1 MTFIIF
7 GVGAIG
13 GAIAGKLAASSQS
26 VIGIARGAQLAA
38 LKADGL
44 LLRTPDGDS
53 RTHFPVVAGPAELSF
68 GPDDVI
74 FLTMKSQDTKPALE
88 ALAAAGVTSQ
98 PVVCAQNGVDNER
111 EALRFFPNV
120 YAMMVVMPAT
130 FVRPGEVAAFGGPK
144 SGIFDI
150 GRYPT
155 GSDAT
160 AERICAALEA
170 AGFAAF
176 PTADAM
182 QSKYGKL
189 IMNLGNVLDAA
200 AGEAAFSS
208 DLGDAARAE
217 ARLVLEAAGI
227 TVSGAGGADDERRKQ
242 LMQMQPVAGAER
254 VGSSSAQSLAR
265 GTGTIETD
273 YLNGEIS
280 LLGRLHGVPTPVN
293 DGLVRLGRHL
303 VAEKSRPGSL
313 GLDEVTRI
321 VRS

>member
-13 GAIAGKLAASSQS
+13 GAIAGKLAASSQP
-26 VIGIARGAQLAA
+26 VAGIARGAQLEA
-38 LKADGL
+38 LRTDGL
-44 LLRTPDGDS
+44 LLRTPEGDS
-53 RTHFPVVAGPAELSF
+53 RTTFPVVADPGELELA
-68 GPDDVI
+68 PDDVI
-74 FLTMKSQDTKPALE
+74 FLTMKSQDTQGALE

-98 PVVCAQNGVDNER
+98 PIVCAQNGVSNER

-130 FVRPGEVAAFGGPK
+130 FVRPGEVVAFGGPK
-144 SGIFDI
+144 AGIFDI
-150 GRYPT
+150 GRYPS
-155 GSDAT
+155 GNDAT
-160 AERICAALEA
+160 AERICAALET

-200 AGEAAFSS
+200 AGEASYQS
-208 DLGDAARAE
+208 DLAETARAE
-217 ARLVLEAAGI
+217 ARTVLKAAGI
-227 TVSGAGGADDERRKQ
+227 ALSAAGGADDERRKQ
-242 LMQMQPVAGAER
+242 LMQMQPVPGAER

-265 GTGTIETD
+265 GTGSIETE

-280 LLGRLHGVPTPVN
+280 LLGRVHGVPTPVN
-293 DGLVRLGRHL
+293 DGLVRLGRYL
-303 VAEKSRPGSL
+303 IAEKSKPGSL
-313 GLDEVTRI
+313 KLDEVTRI

>member
-13 GAIAGKLAASSQS
+13 GAIAGKLAASGQP
-26 VIGIARGAQLAA
+26 VAGIARGAQLEA
-38 LKADGL
+38 LNANGL
-44 LLRTPDGDS
+44 LLRTPEGDN
-53 RTHFPVVAGPAELSF
+53 RTRFPVVADAAELTF
-68 GPDDVI
+68 APDDVI
-74 FLTMKSQDTKPALE
+74 FLTMKSQDTKDALE
-88 ALAAAGVTSQ
+88 ALAAAGVTTQ
-98 PVVCAQNGVDNER
+98 AVVCAQNGVDNER

-130 FVRPGEVAAFGGPK
+130 FVRPGEVAAFGAPK
-144 SGIFDI
+144 AGIFDI
-150 GRYPT
+150 GRYPGGT
-155 GSDAT
+155 DAT
-160 AERICAALEA
+160 TDGICAALER

-200 AGEAAFSS
+200 AGEASYQS
-208 DLGDAARAE
+208 DLAEAARAE
-217 ARLVLEAAGI
+217 ARTVLAAAGI
-227 TVSGAGGADDERRKQ
+227 ALSTAGGADDERRKQ
-242 LMQMQPVAGAER
+242 LMQMQPIPGAER

-265 GTGTIETD
+265 GTGSIETD
-273 YLNGEIS
+273 YLNGEIV
-280 LLGRLHGVPTPVN
+280 LLGRLHSVPTPIN

-303 VAEKSRPGSL
+303 IAQKSKPGSL